1 MVDITMLITIF
12 ASTEEVSGIGALG
25 IDPLAILAQAATFLL
40 LFFIIKKFALTKIVT
55 SLEARRKTIDD
66 GIRLGREMEAEK
78 EKLDEKVKATLKEA
92 RLESDK
98 IIAASHEEA
107 GSVIKEAEDVA
118 NRKADTMLADA
129 HTKIEEDIEKARLG
143 LEKEMRG
150 LVAEA
155 TEAIIRTKLD
165 SKADEKLLKQVF
177 DEVGANKR

>member
-1 MVDITMLITIF
+1 MVDLSQLTTIF
-12 ASTEEVSGIGALG
+12 ANTEEVSGIGALG

-40 LFFIIKKFALTKIVT
+40 LFFIIKKYALTKIVAT
-55 SLEARRKTIDD
+55 LESRRKTIDD
-66 GIRLGREMEAEK
+66 GIRLGREMEVEK
-78 EKLDEKVKATLKEA
+78 DRLDEKVQKALKQA

-107 GSVIKEAEDVA
+107 GSVIKEAEDA
-118 NRKADTMLADA
+118 ASRKADIMLADA
-129 HTKIEEDIEKARLG
+129 HVKIEEDIEKARNG

-165 SKADEKLLKQVF
+165 SKADEKLLSQVY
-177 DEVGANKR
+177 DEVKVNKR

>member
-1 MVDITMLITIF
+1 MVDISSVTTIF
-12 ASTEEVSGIGALG
+12 ANTEEVSGIGALG

-40 LFFIIKKFALTKIVT
+40 LFFIIKKFALTKIVAT
-55 SLEARRKTIDD
+55 LETRRKTIED

-78 EKLDEKVKATLKEA
+78 ERLDEKVQKALKEA

-107 GSVIKEAEDVA
+107 GSVIKEAEDA
-118 NRKADTMLADA
+118 AGRKADIMLADA
-129 HTKIEEDIEKARLG
+129 HTKIEEDIDKARLG

-165 SKADEKLLKQVF
+165 SKADVELLGKTMK
-177 DEVGANKR
+177 ELS